1 MKQFMRTSGIIV
13 AAGLALAAC
22 GSATHAHTGAS
33 AIKPP
38 PAGSSTKTVPAKYG
52 WHTVGGKLGLILPH
66 VGAATKTILA
76 FSQQDYP
83 FYTEITNPKYWV
95 KSPTFGQWIFVG
107 PYTTGKQYRQ
117 VRDAK
122 LAAVDVR
129 ERDVLF
135 AQGATTWP
143 SKIGSI
149 DATVYGQQALGNL
162 PSVVAAEQYTA
173 KNDPG
178 KALTLDVPSI
188 ATIEESPVGM
198 LTPKMMA
205 NTPSQPQISVPG
217 TCIPHTLA
225 TYFSGTKTLA
235 LVGVGD
241 SPNAMYEIKYGPT
254 NNLASS
260 NYSSVYQPTASCKSM
275 P

>member
-1 MKQFMRTSGIIV
+1 MKQIFKTSGAIL

-22 GSATHAHTGAS
+22 GSAAHAHTGTS
-33 AIKPP
+33 AINPP
-38 PAGSSTKTVPAKYG
+38 PKGASSPISTKYG
-52 WHTVGGKLGLILPH
+52 WHTINGSLELVLPH
-66 VGAATKTILA
+66 VGDATKTILA
-76 FSQQDYP
+76 LSQQDLP
-83 FYTEITNPKYWV
+83 FYHEITNPKYWV
-95 KSPTFGQWIFVG
+95 KSNTFGGWIFVG
-107 PYTTGKQYRQ
+107 PYTGGKQYRQ
-117 VRDAK
+117 IRDAK

-135 AQGATTWP
+135 AQSATTWP
-143 SKIGSI
+143 SKIGAI
-149 DATVYGQQALGNL
+149 NATAYGQQALGNV

-178 KALTLDVPSI
+178 KALTLDTPSI
-188 ATIEESPVGM
+188 TTIAESPVGE

-205 NTPSQPQISVPG
+205 NTPSQPQYSVPG
-217 TCIPHTLA
+217 VCVPHTFA
-225 TYFSGTKTLA
+225 TYFSGTTTLA
-235 LVGVGD
+235 LTGVGD